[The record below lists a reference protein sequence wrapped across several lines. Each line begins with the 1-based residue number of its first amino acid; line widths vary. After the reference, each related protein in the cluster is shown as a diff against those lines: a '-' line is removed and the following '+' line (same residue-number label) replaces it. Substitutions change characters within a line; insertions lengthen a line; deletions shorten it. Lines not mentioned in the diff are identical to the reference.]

1 MKPGKGALL
10 APLMRFAAGLRF
22 PWLFLLTLVLFLVDL
37 VVPDLIPFA
46 DEILL
51 GLLALLLGNIKR
63 RDRHAERG
71 TPTPSQGSG

>member
-22 PWLFLLTLVLFLVDL
+22 PWLFLLTLILFLVDL
-37 VVPDLIPFA
+37 VVPDLIPFV

-63 RDRHAERG
+63 RDRRAERQA
-71 TPTPSQGSG
+71 PSASQGPG